1 LSRQAHEAS
10 SRINHSGGGQTATII
25 DKRRPISAKRWG
37 GAAPE
42 FETEDEMRT
51 VLGTIMG
58 RYNEIAAC
66 FGSSLNEFDPIFWEG
81 PVGEII
87 ASDWAGGFP
96 GAVALRPEAWE
107 AIIEHDRAG
116 ILIVP
121 LLLLNGDIAF
131 TGGPVGTLTEEEFL
145 SESPKMIPTC
155 IAGIHGFW
163 RNCHKPPSS
172 RSRSRSGHRR
182 RR

>member
-1 LSRQAHEAS
+1 MRHQVASTIAVAARPPRLSTS
-10 SRINHSGGGQTATII
+10 
-25 DKRRPISAKRWG
+25 DRPISTERWG

-87 ASDWAGGFP
+87 ASDWAGGFL

-121 LLLLNGDIAF
+121 LLLLNQVILPF
-131 TGGPVGTLTEEEFL
+131 TGGPRWNADGGRV
-145 SESPKMIPTC
+145 PV
-155 IAGIHGFW
+155 
-163 RNCHKPPSS
+163 
-172 RSRSRSGHRR
+172 
-182 RR
+182 